1 MVISN
6 SRQPPPSAE
15 QLAFLRHQHGLS
27 EGALDLG
34 QRQATLE
41 QAPFPVVL
49 WRYGLINLEQLERL
63 YAWQDS
69 QEGA

>member
-15 QLAFLRHQHGLS
+15 LLAFLRHQLGLS

-34 QRQATLE
+34 LRQATLE
-41 QAPFPVVL
+41 QAPFPTVL
-49 WRYGLINLEQLERL
+49 WRYGLINLEQLERVL
-63 YAWQDS
+63 TWQDG
-69 QEGA
+69 QD

>member
-15 QLAFLRHQHGLS
+15 LLAFLRHQLGLS

-34 QRQATLE
+34 LRQATLE
-41 QAPFPVVL
+41 QAPFPTVL
-49 WRYGLINLEQLERL
+49 WRYGLINLEQLERVL
-63 YAWQDS
+63 TWQDT
-69 QEGA
+69 QD

>member
-15 QLAFLRHQHGLS
+15 LLAFLRHQLGLS

-34 QRQATLE
+34 LRQASLE
-41 QAPFPVVL
+41 QAPLPAVL
-49 WRYGLINLEQLERL
+49 WRYGLINLAQLEL
-63 YAWQDS
+63 VLTWQDNHD
-69 QEGA
+69 

>member
-15 QLAFLRHQHGLS
+15 LLAFLRHQLDLS

-34 QRQATLE
+34 LRQATLE
-41 QAPFPVVL
+41 QAPFPTVL
-49 WRYGLINLEQLERL
+49 WRYGLINLEQLERVL
-63 YAWQDS
+63 TWQDT
-69 QEGA
+69 QD

>member
-15 QLAFLRHQHGLS
+15 LLAFLRHQLGLS

-34 QRQATLE
+34 LRQASLE
-41 QAPFPVVL
+41 QAPFPAVL
-49 WRYGLINLEQLERL
+49 WRYGLINLDQLEQVF
-63 YAWQDS
+63 AWQDS
-69 QEGA
+69 HD